1 MWVGYLMGFVTFVVS
16 QPASAGLPNDASS
29 VTQVDPELFAK
40 AITHAKTMNIST
52 DPKHKQHQKQHQQL
66 MDQLQSGDVEA
77 LYTVAQSLNQRGAGD
92 DRITSVQLWHALADG
107 PAAHVNSAVALGF
120 SYAEVDKE
128 TALRYFVQAG
138 EGKQDGSTGPHQAAL
153 FNAGRLFLELNDAAS
168 SLAYIRACASVDK
181 HFPAYA
187 TQQLT
192 STCKEAYETLSSQ
205 IQKETTTPP
214 GIHDAAEMFLYS
226 SINEFPAPETKEF
239 NIWKRALEY
248 LDMYA
253 SMIHEGTVDGEI
265 SGRKK
270 GQTYLL
276 AAQQELD
283 TLRNKYGGKFSQLQT
298 YLFDII
304 VGRIQFLMTAM
315 ETGGSDEL

>member
-1 MWVGYLMGFVTFVVS
+1 MGFVTFVVS

-168 SLAYIRACASVDK
+168 SLAYIRACASK
-181 HFPAYA
+181 L
-187 TQQLT
+187 Q
-192 STCKEAYETLSSQ
+192 
-205 IQKETTTPP
+205 TPP

-304 VGRIQFLMTAM
+304 VGRIQFLLIAM